1 MLPSVLRSERFQTE
15 LTRYRTALD
24 QMSEGAIKTELQGLV
39 NKLLAEVKLLDNAHS
54 ELAMNKQLGNLSP
67 DIRDNITQIRKRLQ
81 TIVRDW
87 EEAQKA

>member
-1 MLPSVLRSERFQTE
+1 
-15 LTRYRTALD
+15 
-24 QMSEGAIKTELQGLV
+24 MSEGAVKTELQGLV
-39 NKLLAEVKLLDNAHS
+39 NKLLGEVKLLDNAHS